1 MKILRRCI
9 TNFTQEKPYD
19 VVLIRH
25 AESEF
30 NEACNTYAAQ
40 MGIDRLGWEEQMT
53 FRAFTEDVIY
63 NQMHID
69 SRLTEKGKSQCMLA
83 K

>member
-1 MKILRRCI
+1 
-9 TNFTQEKPYD
+9 
-19 VVLIRH
+19 
-25 AESEF
+25 
-30 NEACNTYAAQ
+30 